1 MASSGNTWQKKLMAK
16 SKTQWKRRVLGT
28 EQSFMVNRDTR
39 PGLVEVGSLPTA
51 VTFKPT
57 RDELNL
63 LIAQYKG
70 TVTVGEPGRYIPAM
84 GKGRAAFNVGGC
96 GDGHARKYLA
106 VALAAG

>member
-1 MASSGNTWQKKLMAK
+1 MAKSGNTWQKKHMAK

-28 EQSFMVNRDTR
+28 EKPFADNKDAR
-39 PGLVEVGSLPTA
+39 PGLIEVGTLKTVP
-51 VTFKPT
+51 TFKPT

-70 TVTVGEPGRYIPAM
+70 VVTVAEPGPYTPAM

-96 GDGHARKYLA
+96 GDGHARKYLG
-106 VALAAG
+106 VALVAQ